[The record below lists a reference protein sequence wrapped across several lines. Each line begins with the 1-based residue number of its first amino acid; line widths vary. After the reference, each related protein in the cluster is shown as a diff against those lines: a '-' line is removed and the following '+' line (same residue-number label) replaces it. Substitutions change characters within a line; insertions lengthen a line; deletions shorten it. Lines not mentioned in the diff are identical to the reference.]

1 MASVAR
7 VIDASLDRM
16 EAVMDTPVL
25 DEHGGDI
32 PLDHY
37 DIELAHVSF
46 AYGQE
51 NVLQDVSAVSY
62 THLDVYKRQVYH
74 RQP

>member
-37 DIELAHVSF
+37 DIELAHGF
-46 AYGQE
+46 LCLRTGKCAAGC
-51 NVLQDVSAVSY
+51 
-62 THLDVYKRQVYH
+62 KRDH
-74 RQP
+74 S